1 MIDRL
6 KRWGAVAGAA
16 TAIVAAASAVWATA
30 DYLRVRPV
38 IVREFDELSD
48 QVAALQRA
56 SELQRW
62 QFLMAKLRANGRLDP
77 AEQFEFCALGR
88 RLGFSTPGCA

>member
-1 MIDRL
+1 MIDI
-6 KRWGAVAGAA
+6 KRAGAWA
-16 TAIVAAASAVWATA
+16 AAFTAIIAATSAVWAAA

-38 IVREFDELSD
+38 IVREFDDLSE